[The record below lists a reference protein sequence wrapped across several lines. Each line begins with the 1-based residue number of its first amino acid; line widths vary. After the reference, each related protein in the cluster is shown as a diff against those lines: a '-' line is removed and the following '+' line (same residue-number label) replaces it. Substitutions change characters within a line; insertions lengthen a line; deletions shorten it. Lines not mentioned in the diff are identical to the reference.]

1 MTFDIFGIDFYWRER
16 LFGFWIVAFKNSK
29 KETPRSLFTLYWA
42 DGELIVNLFWID
54 LTQEELAHDF

>member
-54 LTQEELAHDF
+54 LT